1 MKCWVWWQKPILKNK
16 AKISQNQTQGKNNY
30 KEKIKILNLPLI
42 IDKSKENSKEICERM
57 GNAYETNLL
66 SFDIDQLKSPK
77 EIKTTSTS
85 QIINKNDKMKKRVE
99 IDVNC
104 IMKNVK
110 NNITNLHEQIDK
122 IKLENKDLFEDGK
135 LFESKDL
142 ILLKKEIILLKQ
154 QLEYYRKKS
163 EYLEYVFFSTK
174 NTIDTI
180 TCQTLDK
187 EFSM

>member
-1 MKCWVWWQKPILKNK
+1 
-16 AKISQNQTQGKNNY
+16 
-30 KEKIKILNLPLI
+30 
-42 IDKSKENSKEICERM
+42 
-57 GNAYETNLL
+57 
-66 SFDIDQLKSPK
+66 
-77 EIKTTSTS
+77 
-85 QIINKNDKMKKRVE
+85 MKKRVE